1 MTYPI
6 YGITKDNAEVKEKL
20 IKNILKE
27 SLSIKCIGENWAVI
41 ILDDVELDIIFDQID
56 ATKIIRISDGGD
68 T

>member
-6 YGITKDNAEVKEKL
+6 YGITKDNAEIKEKM

-27 SLSIKCIGENWAVI
+27 SLSIKCIGENWAVV
-41 ILDDVELDIIFDQID
+41 ILDDVELDVVFDQID

-68 T
+68 S

>member
-20 IKNILKE
+20 IKAILKE
-27 SLSIKCIGENWAVI
+27 SLAIKCIGENWAVVV
-41 ILDDVELDIIFDQID
+41 LDGIELDVGFDQFE

-68 T
+68 S

>member
-41 ILDDVELDIIFDQID
+41 ILDDVELDVVFDQID

-68 T
+68 S